1 MTHTAAARVR
11 ISGWDRMAILGLGA
25 AGGVLSFD
33 ALQQMAAAIHVRDA
47 LVWLF
52 PLVIDGF
59 IAYSVRALVV
69 LRDAH
74 FAARLYVW
82 ALFSAATATSIWANG
97 LHAVRLN
104 QQNPGGDGLRLG
116 DITVGVLSTI
126 APLALAGAVHL
137 YILIARR
144 SGTPRTEASAA
155 TRTEGGPDGSRVD
168 QSSVVR
174 PTTGTAD
181 LLDVPTTPEGPIAST
196 TTPFPREDG
205 GAPPDRDET
214 GPGTETAP
222 DEALLVAQSAVQ
234 EAGRVSRRLVRSA
247 LQAHQIK
254 ISNERL
260 GIVLQTL
267 RNEAS
272 ITKSQ
277 SRS

>member
-1 MTHTAAARVR
+1 MR
-11 ISGWDRMAILGLGA
+11 ISIWDRAAILGLGA
-25 AGGVLSFD
+25 AGGILSFD
-33 ALQQMAAAIHVRDA
+33 ALQQMAAAIHVRDN

-82 ALFSAATATSIWANG
+82 ALFSTATSTSIWANG

-104 QQNPGGDGLRLG
+104 QQNPVGAGLHLG
-116 DITVGVLSTI
+116 DATVGVLSTI

-144 SGTPRTEASAA
+144 STTDHARTVVPA
-155 TRTEGGPDGSRVD
+155 RTGSGPNTDD
-168 QSSVVR
+168 
-174 PTTGTAD
+174 T
-181 LLDVPTTPEGPIAST
+181 
-196 TTPFPREDG
+196 
-205 GAPPDRDET
+205 
-214 GPGTETAP
+214 
-222 DEALLVAQSAVQ
+222 DEALLVAQDAVQ
-234 EAGRVSRRLVRSA
+234 NAGRVNRRLVRSA
-247 LQAHQIK
+247 LRAQHIK

-267 RNEAS
+267 RDESDGSN
-272 ITKSQ
+272 TRSQ
-277 SRS
+277 P